1 MCSPAAIESVLDHV
15 ARMFM
20 ERDGVLLT
28 FRAHERT
35 VTHRV
40 AVYLESH
47 FPDWH
52 VDCEYNRHGVGTDPK
67 EDDEGE
73 RVFPDIIVH
82 HRGTPDNLLVIEA
95 KPEWRGEP
103 QLISD
108 RDKLGRIVRA
118 HRYEHAYLMRF
129 WEGERPGLRF
139 ERVDPIG

>member
-1 MCSPAAIESVLDHV
+1 
-15 ARMFM
+15 M
-20 ERDGVLLT
+20 ERDGGLLVA
-28 FRAHERT
+28 RAHERT

-47 FPDWH
+47 FPGWH
-52 VDCEYNRHGVGTDPK
+52 IDCEYNRRGFGTDSK
-67 EDDEGE
+67 EDNEGE

-82 HRGTPDNLLVIEA
+82 HRGTSENLLVIEA

-108 RDKLGRIVRA
+108 REKLQRIIRA
-118 HRYEHAYLMRF
+118 HGYEHAYLLRY

-139 ERVDPIG
+139 ERVDVTG